1 MCRLTGIDFV
11 LFYAPTL
18 FAQAGL
24 SGESGA
30 FIASGVTGLL
40 LVFGTLCG
48 TLLVDKLNRR
58 TIVIGGGS
66 AVSFSMLCIGALY
79 ASGGAYG
86 RVGKWLVILLI
97 ELFAL

>member
-1 MCRLTGIDFV
+1 M

-40 LVFGTLCG
+40 LVFATLCG
-48 TLLVDKLNRR
+48 TLLVDKLGRR
-58 TIVIGGGS
+58 TIIINGG
-66 AVSFSMLCIGALY
+66 AVVSFSMMCIGALY
-79 ASGGAYG
+79 ASGAAYS
-86 RVGKWLVILLI
+86 RVGKWFVVLLI